1 MKKILIVVAMLS
13 SILLSAETENNN
25 TTKEDRVKKQIE
37 AEIQKEKRYAK
48 EQTFYKGANYNL
60 KGSEVNPD
68 SLSSVPILE
77 LDDLDMD
84 SVYD

>member
-1 MKKILIVVAMLS
+1 MLS

>member
-1 MKKILIVVAMLS
+1 MKKILIIVAMLS